1 MRFIRFRKPELRSRV
16 HPHFHSARDVPV
28 RLQIPRL
35 DDRHDS
41 RRGPKVGGAQGSEK
55 MITISK
61 SREIRASVDRVWEI
75 ISDIDNEPKYYEG
88 LTSVKNLSRRGNVT
102 EREVVVGHLNHE
114 SRQTV
119 VLNPTRSVEVK
130 MTKGPIIGTR
140 LTTLKA
146 MTGSKTRVGVS
157 WN

>member
-1 MRFIRFRKPELRSRV
+1 
-16 HPHFHSARDVPV
+16 
-28 RLQIPRL
+28 
-35 DDRHDS
+35 
-41 RRGPKVGGAQGSEK
+41 

-75 ISDIDNEPKYYEG
+75 ISDVDNEPKYYEG
-88 LTSVKNLSRRGNVT
+88 LNSVKNLSRRGNVT
-102 EREVVVGHLNHE
+102 EREVVVGHFNHE

-119 VLNPTRSVEVK
+119 VLKPARSVEVK

-157 WN
+157 WNIEFRVPAFVQGTVKEEVEKGTENALKRIAKEAESG